1 MGLVQSRG
9 GLGAPK
15 GGNLRERVK
24 LGGMD
29 LSAKAI
35 EGVADC
41 VKFQIGKAG
50 HGGNAEASGA
60 VPRGAVF

>member
-1 MGLVQSRG
+1 MGLVESRG

-15 GGNLRERVK
+15 GGNLGQGVK
-24 LGGMD
+24 LGGVD

-35 EGVADC
+35 EGVANGIE
-41 VKFQIGKAG
+41 FQIGKAG